1 MAIFEESRKASHKIA
16 KDIVKDMEKKKQ
28 KGKPFV
34 LGISGGTSPLE
45 IYEELVRMHR
55 EEQVSFQNMVVF
67 NTYEF
72 YPVQD
77 FSFSNLQMLKE
88 VFLSKVDIDP
98 KNIFSPD
105 ATIEKDRIADNCEE
119 YEKNLTDMGGLDYLL
134 LGLGSKGNEMCIR
147 DRIGYVIH

>member
-1 MAIFEESRKASHKIA
+1 
-16 KDIVKDMEKKKQ
+16 
-28 KGKPFV
+28 
-34 LGISGGTSPLE
+34 
-45 IYEELVRMHR
+45 MHR

-119 YEKNLTDMGGLDYLL
+119 YEKNLTDMGDLITCYL
-134 LGLGSKGNEMCIR
+134 GWAAKGTWASTCQGADCTR
-147 DRIGYVIH
+147 KPDW

>member
-1 MAIFEESRKASHKIA
+1 M
-16 KDIVKDMEKKKQ
+16 
-28 KGKPFV
+28 
-34 LGISGGTSPLE
+34 E
-45 IYEELVRMHR
+45 IYEELVRLHR

-77 FSFSNLQMLKE
+77 FSFSNLQMLKD
-88 VFLSKVDIDP
+88 VFLSRVDIDP

-119 YEKNLTDMGGLDYLL
+119 YEKNLNDMGGLDFLL
-134 LGLGSKGNEMCIR
+134 LGLGSKGNVGFNMPGSGLHSQTRLVMLDGDSRKDISR
-147 DRIGYVIH
+147 SFDSPDNVLVGVPSRWGWLI